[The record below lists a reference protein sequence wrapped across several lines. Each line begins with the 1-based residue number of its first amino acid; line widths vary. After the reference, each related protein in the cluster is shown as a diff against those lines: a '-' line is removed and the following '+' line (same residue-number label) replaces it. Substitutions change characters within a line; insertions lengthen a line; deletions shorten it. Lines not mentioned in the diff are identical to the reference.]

1 MNRYQTSTPR
11 ASFVIAALT
20 LTALT
25 FGVSIIAP
33 SRIDAASHSGD
44 ALASQAVAPAPIEIV
59 DVGRIDVIAV
69 RDAAFI
75 PVHVQRNQAKEK
87 QRT

>member
-1 MNRYQTSTPR
+1 MNRYQTTIPR
-11 ASFVIAALT
+11 ASLAIAALT

-33 SRIDAASHSGD
+33 SKMDSAARSGD
-44 ALASQAVAPAPIEIV
+44 ALASKAVAPAPTEIV

-75 PVHVQRNQAKEK
+75 PVHVQRTQVKDK

>member
-1 MNRYQTSTPR
+1 MNRYQTSIPR
-11 ASFVIAALT
+11 AGLAIAALT
-20 LTALT
+20 LTVLT
-25 FGVSIIAP
+25 LGVSVIVP
-33 SRIDAASHSGD
+33 SKMDSATRSGD
-44 ALASQAVAPAPIEIV
+44 ALASKAGAPAPTEIV

-75 PVHVQRNQAKEK
+75 PVHVHRSQAKDK

>member
-1 MNRYQTSTPR
+1 MNRYQTTIPR
-11 ASFVIAALT
+11 ATLAIAALT

-33 SRIDAASHSGD
+33 SKMDSAARSGD
-44 ALASQAVAPAPIEIV
+44 GLASKAVAAPTEIV

-75 PVHVQRNQAKEK
+75 PVHVQRPQVKDK